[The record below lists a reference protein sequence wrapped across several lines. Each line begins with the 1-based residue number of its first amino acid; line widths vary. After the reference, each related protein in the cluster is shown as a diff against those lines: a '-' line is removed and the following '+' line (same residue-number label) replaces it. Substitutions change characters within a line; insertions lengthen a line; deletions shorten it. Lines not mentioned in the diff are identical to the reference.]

1 MNRDYKEK
9 DNKGKNNEKGVISK
23 KEHKKYKYIA
33 LIVTILF
40 IILWGILIYI
50 ARDILIINNYVIIL
64 FIIPI
69 IVMIYHLKIMNQSL
83 DESKT
88 YEEEKKMIMHKIKQ
102 EHDLAKL
109 IPVAVFGLSLLLGR
123 VDTGLLRIVCPFLL
137 LSVAFGTVIPF
148 FVLFINAQDSS
159 IEKLIASEVIQFCS
173 EAVAFGNLMP
183 VVFLPFVY
191 LKRIGNKK

>member
-9 DNKGKNNEKGVISK
+9 NNKGKNTEKGMISK
-23 KEHKKYKYIA
+23 KKHEEHKHIA

-40 IILWGILIYI
+40 IILWIVLIYI
-50 ARDILIINNYVIIL
+50 ARNLLLINNYVIIL

-69 IVMIYHLKIMNQSL
+69 IIMIYHLKIINKSMDN
-83 DESKT
+83 SKT

-137 LSVAFGTVIPF
+137 LSVAFGTIIPF
-148 FVLFINAQDSS
+148 FVLFLNAQESS
-159 IEKLIASEVIQFCS
+159 IKKLIASEVLQFCS
-173 EAVAFGNLMP
+173 EAVAFGNLIP
-183 VVFLPFVY
+183 VIFLPFLY
-191 LKRIGNKK
+191 LK